1 MNGYVNGG
9 KIMRLESKNYNAG
22 DIIKIPFK
30 FAPAQATLIA
40 IQKLLDGLVPTLQIL
55 ATAKF
60 LDIAILIFKQEKD
73 IKDIVMPLLF
83 VILLLA
89 YDWIS
94 TQLSKFAEV
103 QIKNRLRGEFR
114 VNIVEKIATLR
125 YKYIESQE
133 SWDLISRVIKEPEV
147 QCTKAYISSLDMIA
161 MILKITGILV
171 VLFIQVWWSAV
182 LIVLISVPLFFI
194 ALKSGKETYEANRE
208 VEKNRRKVKYLEEV
222 LNGREAVEERT
233 LFGYSDKINNQW
245 HKEFETARK
254 HELKVSLKWYVNMKT
269 GGVII
274 AILSVLIVL
283 ILIGPVT
290 SGILSIG
297 MFMSIVNSVFE
308 LIQYLAWSLPEYGD
322 NLAKNKEYLVDL
334 TNFLKLE
341 GDEGYLLRPA
351 KEVSKL
357 KSLEF
362 RNVSFKYP
370 GTEKYILKDMS
381 FVIEEGRHYAFV
393 GANGAG
399 KTTITKLITGL
410 YEDFEGEI
418 LINGKS
424 IKTYRQDQ
432 LKAMCSVVYQDFAR
446 YCISFRDNI
455 LLGDINSF
463 DNLDNMN
470 KAIETVE
477 LQDVVGG
484 LPLGI
489 SSNLGKIKND
499 GVDLSGGQWQ
509 RIAMARGIV
518 SPASIRILDEPTAAL
533 DPISESNVYEKF
545 EEISRGQTTI
555 FISHRLGSTKI
566 ADEIFVIGDGAIV
579 ESGSYEE
586 LMKKNGVY
594 TKMYESQ
601 RSWYI

>member
-1 MNGYVNGG
+1 
-9 KIMRLESKNYNAG
+9 MRLESKNYNAG

-55 ATAKF
+55 ATARF
-60 LDIAILIFKQEKD
+60 LDIAILIFKQEKH

-125 YKYIESQE
+125 YKYIESQD

-182 LIVLISVPLFFI
+182 LIVLISIPLFFI

-208 VEKNRRKVKYLEEV
+208 VEKNKRKVKYLEEV

-254 HELKVSLKWYVNMKT
+254 HELKVSLKWYVNMKI

-357 KSLEF
+357 ESLEF

>member
-1 MNGYVNGG
+1 
-9 KIMRLESKNYNAG
+9 MRLESKNYNAG
-22 DIIKIPFK
+22 DIIKIPYK

-125 YKYIESQE
+125 YKYIESQD

-208 VEKNRRKVKYLEEV
+208 VEKNKRKVKYLEEV

>member
-1 MNGYVNGG
+1 
-9 KIMRLESKNYNAG
+9 MRLESRNYNTG

-30 FAPAQATLIA
+30 FAPAQAILIA
-40 IQKLLDGLVPTLQIL
+40 LQKLLDGIVPTLQIL

-60 LDIAILIFKQEKD
+60 LDTAILIFKQEKG

-83 VILLLA
+83 VIILLA

-94 TQLSKFAEV
+94 KQLSKFAEV

-114 VNIVEKIATLR
+114 VSIVERVATLK
-125 YKYIESQE
+125 YKYIENQD

-147 QCTKAYISSLDMIA
+147 QCTNAYISSLDMIA
-161 MILKITGILV
+161 MILKILGILV
-171 VLFIQVWWSAV
+171 VLFTQVWWSAV
-182 LIVLISVPLFFI
+182 LIVLISVPLFLI

-208 VEKNRRKVKYLEEV
+208 VEKNKRRVKYLEEV

-245 HKEFETARK
+245 HEQFETARK
-254 HELKVSLKWYVNMKT
+254 HELKVSLKWYINMKT

-274 AILSVLIVL
+274 AVLSVLIVL

-297 MFMSIVNSVFE
+297 MFMSIVNSVFD
-308 LIQYLAWSLPEYGD
+308 LINYLAWSLPEYGD

-334 TNFLKLE
+334 TNFVKLE
-341 GDEGYLLRPA
+341 GDEGYLLKPA
-351 KEVSKL
+351 KEVIKL
-357 KSLEF
+357 KFLEF
-362 RNVSFKYP
+362 RNVYFKYP
-370 GTEKYILKDMS
+370 GTEKYILKNMS

-393 GANGAG
+393 GTNGAG

-424 IKTYRQDQ
+424 IKYYGQEQ

-446 YCISFRDNI
+446 YYISFRDNI
-455 LLGDINSF
+455 LLGDINNF
-463 DNLDNMN
+463 DNVDNMN

-489 SSNLGKIKND
+489 NSNLGKIKND

-533 DPISESNVYEKF
+533 DPISESNLYEKF

-566 ADEIFVIGDGAIV
+566 ADEIFVIGDGTII

>member
-1 MNGYVNGG
+1 
-9 KIMRLESKNYNAG
+9 MRLESKNYNAG

-125 YKYIESQE
+125 YKYIESQD

-208 VEKNRRKVKYLEEV
+208 VEKNKRKVKYLEEV

-254 HELKVSLKWYVNMKT
+254 HELKVSLKWYINMKT

-586 LMKKNGVY
+586 LMKRNGVY

>member
-1 MNGYVNGG
+1 
-9 KIMRLESKNYNAG
+9 MRLESKNYNAG

-125 YKYIESQE
+125 YKYIESQD

-208 VEKNRRKVKYLEEV
+208 VEKNKRKVKYLEEV

-357 KSLEF
+357 ESLEF

-424 IKTYRQDQ
+424 IKAYGQDQ

-477 LQDVVGG
+477 LQEVVGG

>member
-1 MNGYVNGG
+1 
-9 KIMRLESKNYNAG
+9 MRLESKNYNAG

-125 YKYIESQE
+125 YKYIESQD

-208 VEKNRRKVKYLEEV
+208 VEKNKRKVKYLEEV

-586 LMKKNGVY
+586 LMKRNGVY

>member
-1 MNGYVNGG
+1 
-9 KIMRLESKNYNAG
+9 MRLESRNYNTG

-30 FAPAQATLIA
+30 FAPAQAMLIA
-40 IQKLLDGLVPTLQIL
+40 LQKLLDGIVPTLQIL

-60 LDIAILIFKQEKD
+60 LDTAILIFKQEKG

-83 VILLLA
+83 VIILLA

-94 TQLSKFAEV
+94 KQLSKFAEV

-114 VNIVEKIATLR
+114 VSIVEKIATLK
-125 YKYIESQE
+125 YKYIENQD

-147 QCTKAYISSLDMIA
+147 QCTNAYISSLDMIA
-161 MILKITGILV
+161 MILKILGVLV
-171 VLFIQVWWSAV
+171 VLFTQVWWSAV
-182 LIVLISVPLFFI
+182 LIVLISVPLFLI

-208 VEKNRRKVKYLEEV
+208 VEKNKRRVKYLEEV

-245 HKEFETARK
+245 HEQFETARK
-254 HELKVSLKWYVNMKT
+254 HEFKVSLKWYINMKT

-274 AILSVLIVL
+274 AVLSVLIVL

-297 MFMSIVNSVFE
+297 MFMSIVNSVFN
-308 LIQYLAWSLPEYGD
+308 LINYLAWSLPEYGD

-334 TNFLKLE
+334 TNFVKLE
-341 GDEGYLLRPA
+341 GDEGYLLKPA
-351 KEVSKL
+351 KEVIKL
-357 KSLEF
+357 KFLEF

-370 GTEKYILKDMS
+370 GTEKYILKNMS

-393 GANGAG
+393 GTNGAG

-424 IKTYRQDQ
+424 IKAYGQEQ

-446 YCISFRDNI
+446 YYISFRDNI
-455 LLGDINSF
+455 LLGDINNF
-463 DNLDNMN
+463 DNVDSMN
-470 KAIETVE
+470 KAMETVE

-489 SSNLGKIKND
+489 NSNLGKIKND

-518 SPASIRILDEPTAAL
+518 SLASIRILDEPTAAL
-533 DPISESNVYEKF
+533 DPISESNLYEKF

-566 ADEIFVIGDGAIV
+566 ADEIFVIGDGTII

-594 TKMYESQ
+594 KKMYESQ

>member
-1 MNGYVNGG
+1 
-9 KIMRLESKNYNAG
+9 MRLESKNYNAG

-114 VNIVEKIATLR
+114 VKIVEKIATLR
-125 YKYIESQE
+125 YKYIESQD

-208 VEKNRRKVKYLEEV
+208 VEKNKRKVKYLEEV

-470 KAIETVE
+470 KSIETVE

-586 LMKKNGVY
+586 LMKRNGVY

>member
-1 MNGYVNGG
+1 MGG
-9 KIMRLESKNYNAG
+9 EIMRLESKNYNAG

-30 FAPAQATLIA
+30 FAPAQSTLIA

-94 TQLSKFAEV
+94 MQLSKFAEV

-125 YKYIESQE
+125 YKYIESQD

-208 VEKNRRKVKYLEEV
+208 VEKNKRKVKYLEEV

-254 HELKVSLKWYVNMKT
+254 HELKVSLKWYINMKT

-432 LKAMCSVVYQDFAR
+432 LKAMCSVVYQDFVR

>member
-1 MNGYVNGG
+1 
-9 KIMRLESKNYNAG
+9 MRLESKNYNAG

-125 YKYIESQE
+125 YKYIESQD

>member
-1 MNGYVNGG
+1 
-9 KIMRLESKNYNAG
+9 MRLESRNYNTG

-30 FAPAQATLIA
+30 FAPAQAMLIA
-40 IQKLLDGLVPTLQIL
+40 LQKLLDGIVPTLQIL

-60 LDIAILIFKQEKD
+60 LDTAILIFKQEKG

-83 VILLLA
+83 VIILLA

-94 TQLSKFAEV
+94 KQLSKFAEV

-114 VNIVEKIATLR
+114 VSIVEKIATLK
-125 YKYIESQE
+125 YKYIENQD

-147 QCTKAYISSLDMIA
+147 QCTNAYISSLDMIA
-161 MILKITGILV
+161 MILKILGVLV
-171 VLFIQVWWSAV
+171 VLFTQVWWSAV
-182 LIVLISVPLFFI
+182 LIVLISVPLFLI

-208 VEKNRRKVKYLEEV
+208 VEKNKRRVKYLEEV

-245 HKEFETARK
+245 HEQFETARK
-254 HELKVSLKWYVNMKT
+254 HEFKVSLKWYINMKT

-274 AILSVLIVL
+274 AVLSVLIVL

-297 MFMSIVNSVFE
+297 MFMSIVNSVFN
-308 LIQYLAWSLPEYGD
+308 LINYLAWSLPEYGD

-334 TNFLKLE
+334 TNFVKLE
-341 GDEGYLLRPA
+341 GDEGYLLKPA
-351 KEVSKL
+351 KEVIKL
-357 KSLEF
+357 KFLEF

-370 GTEKYILKDMS
+370 GTEKYILKKMS

-393 GANGAG
+393 GTNGAG

-424 IKTYRQDQ
+424 IKAYGQEQ

-446 YCISFRDNI
+446 YYISFRDNI
-455 LLGDINSF
+455 LLGDINNF
-463 DNLDNMN
+463 DNVDSMN
-470 KAIETVE
+470 KAMETVE

-489 SSNLGKIKND
+489 NSNLGKIKND

-518 SPASIRILDEPTAAL
+518 SLASIRILDEPTAAL
-533 DPISESNVYEKF
+533 DPISESNLYEKF

-566 ADEIFVIGDGAIV
+566 ADEIFVIGDGTII

-594 TKMYESQ
+594 KKMYESQ

>member
-1 MNGYVNGG
+1 
-9 KIMRLESKNYNAG
+9 MRLESKNYNAG

-55 ATAKF
+55 ATANF

-125 YKYIESQE
+125 YKYIESQD

-208 VEKNRRKVKYLEEV
+208 VEKNKRKVKYLEEV

-351 KEVSKL
+351 KEASKL

-463 DNLDNMN
+463 DNLDIMN

>member
-1 MNGYVNGG
+1 
-9 KIMRLESKNYNAG
+9 MRLESKNYNAG

-125 YKYIESQE
+125 YKYIESQD

-208 VEKNRRKVKYLEEV
+208 VEKNKRKVKYLEEV

-254 HELKVSLKWYVNMKT
+254 HELKVSLKWYINMKT

-322 NLAKNKEYLVDL
+322 SLAKNKEYLVDL

-370 GTEKYILKDMS
+370 GTAKYILKDMS

-424 IKTYRQDQ
+424 IKAYGQDQ

-586 LMKKNGVY
+586 LMKRNGVY

>member
-1 MNGYVNGG
+1 
-9 KIMRLESKNYNAG
+9 MRLESKNYNAG

-73 IKDIVMPLLF
+73 IKDIIMPLLF

-125 YKYIESQE
+125 YKYIESQD

-208 VEKNRRKVKYLEEV
+208 VEKNKRKVKYLEEV

-233 LFGYSDKINNQW
+233 LFGYSDKMNNQW

-362 RNVSFKYP
+362 RNVFFKYP
-370 GTEKYILKDMS
+370 GTEKYILKGMS

>member
-1 MNGYVNGG
+1 
-9 KIMRLESKNYNAG
+9 MRLESKNYNAG

-125 YKYIESQE
+125 YKYIESQD

-208 VEKNRRKVKYLEEV
+208 VEKNKRKVKYLEEV

-370 GTEKYILKDMS
+370 GTEKYILKGMS

>member
-1 MNGYVNGG
+1 
-9 KIMRLESKNYNAG
+9 MRLESKNYNAG

-60 LDIAILIFKQEKD
+60 LDIAILIFKQEKH

-94 TQLSKFAEV
+94 AQLSKFAEV

-125 YKYIESQE
+125 YKYIESQD

-208 VEKNRRKVKYLEEV
+208 VEKNKRKVKYLEEV

-233 LFGYSDKINNQW
+233 LFDYSDKINNQW

>member
-1 MNGYVNGG
+1 
-9 KIMRLESKNYNAG
+9 MRLESRNYNTG

-30 FAPAQATLIA
+30 FAPAQAMLIA
-40 IQKLLDGLVPTLQIL
+40 LQKLLDGIVPTLQIL

-60 LDIAILIFKQEKD
+60 LDTAILIFKQEKG

-83 VILLLA
+83 VIILLA

-94 TQLSKFAEV
+94 KQLSKFAEV

-114 VNIVEKIATLR
+114 VSIVEKVATLK
-125 YKYIESQE
+125 YKYIENQD

-161 MILKITGILV
+161 MILKILGILV
-171 VLFIQVWWSAV
+171 VLFTHVWWSAV
-182 LIVLISVPLFFI
+182 LIVLISVPLFLI

-208 VEKNRRKVKYLEEV
+208 VEKNKRRVKYLEEV

-233 LFGYSDKINNQW
+233 LFGYSDKINDQW
-245 HKEFETARK
+245 HEEFETARK
-254 HELKVSLKWYVNMKT
+254 HELKVSLKWYINMKT

-274 AILSVLIVL
+274 AVLSVLIVL

-297 MFMSIVNSVFE
+297 MFMSIVNSVFN
-308 LIQYLAWSLPEYGD
+308 LINYLAWSLPEYGD

-334 TNFLKLE
+334 TNFVKLE
-341 GDEGYLLRPA
+341 GDEGYLLNPA
-351 KEVSKL
+351 KEVIKL
-357 KSLEF
+357 KFLEF

-370 GTEKYILKDMS
+370 GTEKYILKKMS

-393 GANGAG
+393 GTNGAG

-424 IKTYRQDQ
+424 IKAYGQEQ

-446 YCISFRDNI
+446 YYISFRDNI
-455 LLGDINSF
+455 LLGDINNF
-463 DNLDNMN
+463 DNVDSMN
-470 KAIETVE
+470 KAMETVE

-489 SSNLGKIKND
+489 NSNLGKIKND

-518 SPASIRILDEPTAAL
+518 SLASIRILDEPTAAL
-533 DPISESNVYEKF
+533 DPISESNLYEKF

-566 ADEIFVIGDGAIV
+566 ADEIFVIGDGTII

>member
-1 MNGYVNGG
+1 
-9 KIMRLESKNYNAG
+9 MRLESRNYNTG

-30 FAPAQATLIA
+30 FAPAQAMLIA
-40 IQKLLDGLVPTLQIL
+40 LQKLLDGIVPTLQIL

-60 LDIAILIFKQEKD
+60 LDTAILIFKQEKG

-83 VILLLA
+83 VIILLA

-94 TQLSKFAEV
+94 KQLSKFAEV

-114 VNIVEKIATLR
+114 VSIVEKIATLK
-125 YKYIESQE
+125 YKYIENQD

-161 MILKITGILV
+161 MILKILGILV
-171 VLFIQVWWSAV
+171 VLFTHVWWSAV
-182 LIVLISVPLFFI
+182 LIVLISVPLFLI

-208 VEKNRRKVKYLEEV
+208 VEKNKRRVKYLEEV

-245 HKEFETARK
+245 HEQFETARK
-254 HELKVSLKWYVNMKT
+254 HEFKVSLKWYINMKT

-274 AILSVLIVL
+274 AVLSVLIVL

-297 MFMSIVNSVFE
+297 MFMSIVNSVFD
-308 LIQYLAWSLPEYGD
+308 LINYLAWSLPEYGD

-334 TNFLKLE
+334 TNFVKLE
-341 GDEGYLLRPA
+341 GDEGYLLKPA
-351 KEVSKL
+351 KEVIKL
-357 KSLEF
+357 KFLEF

-370 GTEKYILKDMS
+370 GTEKYILKKMS

-393 GANGAG
+393 GTNGAG

-424 IKTYRQDQ
+424 IKAYGQEQ

-446 YCISFRDNI
+446 YYISFRDNI
-455 LLGDINSF
+455 LLGDINNF
-463 DNLDNMN
+463 DNVDSMN
-470 KAIETVE
+470 KAMETVE

-489 SSNLGKIKND
+489 NSNLGKIKND

-518 SPASIRILDEPTAAL
+518 SLASIRILDEPTAAL
-533 DPISESNVYEKF
+533 DPISESNLYEKF

-566 ADEIFVIGDGAIV
+566 ADEIFVIGDGTII

-594 TKMYESQ
+594 KKMYESQ

>member
-1 MNGYVNGG
+1 
-9 KIMRLESKNYNAG
+9 MRLESKNYNAG

-60 LDIAILIFKQEKD
+60 LDIAILIFKQEKH

-125 YKYIESQE
+125 YKYIESQD

-208 VEKNRRKVKYLEEV
+208 VEKNKRKVKYLEEV

-254 HELKVSLKWYVNMKT
+254 HELKVSLKWYINMKT

-334 TNFLKLE
+334 TNFLKLK

>member
-1 MNGYVNGG
+1 
-9 KIMRLESKNYNAG
+9 MRLENKNYNAG

-60 LDIAILIFKQEKD
+60 LDIAILIFKQEKN

-89 YDWIS
+89 YDWIF

-125 YKYIESQE
+125 YKYIESQD

-208 VEKNRRKVKYLEEV
+208 VEKNKRKVKYLEEV

-370 GTEKYILKDMS
+370 GTEKYILKDIS

-446 YCISFRDNI
+446 YSISFRDNI

>member
-1 MNGYVNGG
+1 
-9 KIMRLESKNYNAG
+9 MRLENKNYNAG

-60 LDIAILIFKQEKD
+60 LDIAILIFKQEKN

-125 YKYIESQE
+125 YKYIESQD

-208 VEKNRRKVKYLEEV
+208 VEKNKRKVKYLEEV

-370 GTEKYILKDMS
+370 GTEKYILKDIS

-446 YCISFRDNI
+446 YSISFRDNI

>member
-1 MNGYVNGG
+1 
-9 KIMRLESKNYNAG
+9 MRLESKNYNAG

-114 VNIVEKIATLR
+114 VKIVEKIATLR
-125 YKYIESQE
+125 YKYIESQD

-208 VEKNRRKVKYLEEV
+208 VEKNKRKVKYLEEV

-586 LMKKNGVY
+586 LMKRNGVY

>member
-1 MNGYVNGG
+1 
-9 KIMRLESKNYNAG
+9 
-22 DIIKIPFK
+22 
-30 FAPAQATLIA
+30 
-40 IQKLLDGLVPTLQIL
+40 
-55 ATAKF
+55 
-60 LDIAILIFKQEKD
+60 
-73 IKDIVMPLLF
+73 MPLLF

-208 VEKNRRKVKYLEEV
+208 VEKNKRKVKYLEEV

-233 LFGYSDKINNQW
+233 LFDYSDKINNQW

-362 RNVSFKYP
+362 RSVSFQYP

>member
-1 MNGYVNGG
+1 
-9 KIMRLESKNYNAG
+9 MRLESRNYNTG

-30 FAPAQATLIA
+30 FAPAQAILIA
-40 IQKLLDGLVPTLQIL
+40 LQKLLDGVVPTLQIL

-60 LDIAILIFKQEKD
+60 LDTAILIFKQEKG

-125 YKYIESQE
+125 YKYIESQD

-208 VEKNRRKVKYLEEV
+208 VEKNKRKVKYLEEV

-233 LFGYSDKINNQW
+233 LFGYSDKINDQW

-254 HELKVSLKWYVNMKT
+254 HELKVSLKWYINMKA

-274 AILSVLIVL
+274 AVLSVLIVL

-308 LIQYLAWSLPEYGD
+308 LIQYLAWSIPEYGD

-370 GTEKYILKDMS
+370 GTEKYILKHMS

-393 GANGAG
+393 GTNGAG

-410 YEDFEGEI
+410 YEDFEGAI

-424 IKTYRQDQ
+424 IKAYGQDE

-446 YCISFRDNI
+446 YYISFRDNI

-509 RIAMARGIV
+509 RIAMARGII

-545 EEISRGQTTI
+545 EEISMGQTTI

>member
-1 MNGYVNGG
+1 
-9 KIMRLESKNYNAG
+9 MRLESKNYNAG

-60 LDIAILIFKQEKD
+60 LDIAILIFKQEKH

-125 YKYIESQE
+125 YKYIESQD

-208 VEKNRRKVKYLEEV
+208 VEKNKRKVKYLEEV

-254 HELKVSLKWYVNMKT
+254 HELKVSLKWYINMKT

>member
-1 MNGYVNGG
+1 
-9 KIMRLESKNYNAG
+9 MRLESKNYNAG

-125 YKYIESQE
+125 YKYIESQD

-208 VEKNRRKVKYLEEV
+208 VEKNKRKVKYLEEV

-274 AILSVLIVL
+274 AVLSVLIVL

-297 MFMSIVNSVFE
+297 MFMSIVNSVFD
-308 LIQYLAWSLPEYGD
+308 LINYLAWSLPEYGD

-334 TNFLKLE
+334 TNFVKLE

-351 KEVSKL
+351 KKVSKL

-446 YCISFRDNI
+446 YYISFRDNI

-463 DNLDNMN
+463 DNVDNMN

-489 SSNLGKIKND
+489 NSNLGKIKNN

-586 LMKKNGVY
+586 LMKRNGVY

>member
-1 MNGYVNGG
+1 
-9 KIMRLESKNYNAG
+9 MRLESKNYNAG

-125 YKYIESQE
+125 YKYIESQD

-147 QCTKAYISSLDMIA
+147 QCTNAYISSLDMIA

-208 VEKNRRKVKYLEEV
+208 VEKNKRKVKYLEEV

-254 HELKVSLKWYVNMKT
+254 HELKVSLKWYINMKT

-477 LQDVVGG
+477 LQEVVGG

-518 SPASIRILDEPTAAL
+518 SSASIRILDEPTAAL

-586 LMKKNGVY
+586 LMKRNGVY

>member
-1 MNGYVNGG
+1 
-9 KIMRLESKNYNAG
+9 MRLESKNYNAG

-60 LDIAILIFKQEKD
+60 LDIAILIFKQEKH

-125 YKYIESQE
+125 YKYIESQD

-208 VEKNRRKVKYLEEV
+208 VEKNKRKVKYLEEV

-254 HELKVSLKWYVNMKT
+254 HELKVSLKWYINMKT

-297 MFMSIVNSVFE
+297 MFMSIVNTVFE

-362 RNVSFKYP
+362 RNVFFKYP
-370 GTEKYILKDMS
+370 GTEKYILKGMS

>member
-1 MNGYVNGG
+1 
-9 KIMRLESKNYNAG
+9 MRLESKNYNVG

-40 IQKLLDGLVPTLQIL
+40 LQKLLDGLVPTLQIL

-60 LDIAILIFKQEKD
+60 LDIAILIFKQEKH

-125 YKYIESQE
+125 YKYIESQD

-161 MILKITGILV
+161 MILKIAGILV

-208 VEKNRRKVKYLEEV
+208 VEKNKRKVKYLEEV

-254 HELKVSLKWYVNMKT
+254 HELKVTIKWYVNMKT

-290 SGILSIG
+290 NGILSIG

-424 IKTYRQDQ
+424 IKTYEQDQ

-477 LQDVVGG
+477 LQEVVGG

-499 GVDLSGGQWQ
+499 GIDLSGGQWQ

>member
-1 MNGYVNGG
+1 
-9 KIMRLESKNYNAG
+9 MRLESKNYNAG

-125 YKYIESQE
+125 YKYIESQD

-208 VEKNRRKVKYLEEV
+208 VEKNKRKVKYLEEV

-233 LFGYSDKINNQW
+233 LFGYSDKMNNQW

-362 RNVSFKYP
+362 RNVFFKYP
-370 GTEKYILKDMS
+370 GTEKYILKGMS

>member
-1 MNGYVNGG
+1 
-9 KIMRLESKNYNAG
+9 MRLESKNYNAG

-60 LDIAILIFKQEKD
+60 LDIAILIFKQEKH

-125 YKYIESQE
+125 YKYIESQD

-208 VEKNRRKVKYLEEV
+208 VEKNKRKVKYLEEV

-254 HELKVSLKWYVNMKT
+254 HELKVSLKWYINMKT

-586 LMKKNGVY
+586 LMKRNGVY

>member
-1 MNGYVNGG
+1 
-9 KIMRLESKNYNAG
+9 MRLESKNYNAG

-30 FAPAQATLIA
+30 FAPAQSTLIA

-73 IKDIVMPLLF
+73 IEDIVMPLLF

-94 TQLSKFAEV
+94 MQLSKFAEV

-125 YKYIESQE
+125 YKYIESQD

-208 VEKNRRKVKYLEEV
+208 VEKNKRKVKYLEEV

-424 IKTYRQDQ
+424 IKAYGQDQ

>member
-1 MNGYVNGG
+1 
-9 KIMRLESKNYNAG
+9 MRLESRNYNTG

-30 FAPAQATLIA
+30 FAPAQAMLIA
-40 IQKLLDGLVPTLQIL
+40 LQKLLDGIVPTLQIL

-60 LDIAILIFKQEKD
+60 LDTAILIFKQEKG

-83 VILLLA
+83 VIILLA

-94 TQLSKFAEV
+94 KQLSKFAEV

-114 VNIVEKIATLR
+114 VSIVEKIATLK
-125 YKYIESQE
+125 YKYIENQD

-161 MILKITGILV
+161 MILKILGILV
-171 VLFIQVWWSAV
+171 VLFTQVWWSAV
-182 LIVLISVPLFFI
+182 LIVLISVPLFLI

-208 VEKNRRKVKYLEEV
+208 VEKNKRRVKYLEEV

-245 HKEFETARK
+245 HEQFETARK
-254 HELKVSLKWYVNMKT
+254 HEFKVSLKWYINMKT

-274 AILSVLIVL
+274 AVLSVLIVL

-297 MFMSIVNSVFE
+297 MFMSIVNSVFN
-308 LIQYLAWSLPEYGD
+308 LINYLAWSLPEYGD

-334 TNFLKLE
+334 TNFVKLE
-341 GDEGYLLRPA
+341 GDEGYLLKPA
-351 KEVSKL
+351 KEVIKL
-357 KSLEF
+357 KFLEF

-370 GTEKYILKDMS
+370 GTEKYILKKMS

-393 GANGAG
+393 GTNGAG

-424 IKTYRQDQ
+424 IKAYGQEQ

-446 YCISFRDNI
+446 YYISFRDNI
-455 LLGDINSF
+455 LLGDINNF
-463 DNLDNMN
+463 DNVDSMN
-470 KAIETVE
+470 KAMETVE

-489 SSNLGKIKND
+489 NSNLGKIKND

-566 ADEIFVIGDGAIV
+566 ADEIFVIGDGTII

>member
-1 MNGYVNGG
+1 
-9 KIMRLESKNYNAG
+9 MRLESKNYNAG

-114 VNIVEKIATLR
+114 VKIVEKIATLR
-125 YKYIESQE
+125 YKYIESQD

-208 VEKNRRKVKYLEEV
+208 VEKNKRKVKYLEEV

>member
-1 MNGYVNGG
+1 
-9 KIMRLESKNYNAG
+9 MRLESKNYNAG

-125 YKYIESQE
+125 YKYIESQD

-208 VEKNRRKVKYLEEV
+208 VEKNKRKVKYLEEV

-518 SPASIRILDEPTAAL
+518 SSASIRILDEPTAAL

>member
-1 MNGYVNGG
+1 
-9 KIMRLESKNYNAG
+9 MRLESKNYNAG

-30 FAPAQATLIA
+30 FAPAQSTLIA

-94 TQLSKFAEV
+94 MQLSKFAEV

-125 YKYIESQE
+125 YKYIESQD

-208 VEKNRRKVKYLEEV
+208 VEKNKRKVKYLEEV

-424 IKTYRQDQ
+424 IKAYGQDQ